1 MKNEVYAQNIET
13 IIAYFANQTNVA
25 RKLGVSSAAVSQ
37 WVGSGSM
44 PINRILQA
52 AVVSKCDLLAEISG
66 STVKIISKKES
77 NDYEI

>member
-13 IIAYFANQTNVA
+13 IIAYFGNQTNVA

-52 AVVSKCDLLAEISG
+52 AVVSKGDLSVEISE